1 MLSQIGQ
8 QFVVLVSRENAF
20 EIPTTAKFRS
30 SPLGS

>member
-20 EIPTTAKFRS
+20 EIPTTKFR